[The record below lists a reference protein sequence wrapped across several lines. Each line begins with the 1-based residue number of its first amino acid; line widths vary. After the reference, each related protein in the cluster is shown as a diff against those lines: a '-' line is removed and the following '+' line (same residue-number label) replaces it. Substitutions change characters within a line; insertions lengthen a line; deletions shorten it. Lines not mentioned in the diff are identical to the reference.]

1 MTTNNLS
8 KIGEA
13 LYGPRWQTY
22 LAQDLGIT
30 DRQMRRWVSG
40 ETPTPGDLHERLKTL
55 VRARIKILRGL
66 Q

>member
-1 MTTNNLS
+1 MKARLEQVG
-8 KIGEA
+8 KA

-40 ETPTPGDLHERLKTL
+40 ETTEPEDLPERLEAL
-55 VRARIKILRGL
+55 VRARIKALAKL
-66 Q
+66 L